1 MAHRPRPTNNEPQVK
16 FLGYLAEFDDPRRLV
31 AACDQV
37 RLAGY
42 RRTDAYSPFPVH
54 GIDEAM
60 GVKRSWLPY
69 VSFAAGLAGL
79 GFGAFLTI
87 WTHYFSWPMNL
98 SGKPLIALPAYIP
111 VIFETTVLFAGVT
124 TAAFMFTVLLK
135 LPNYFKP
142 IFHPDITN
150 DRFAVAIEVSGQE
163 EAEAVRKFLRDIQAS
178 EIHEVEGAL

>member
-1 MAHRPRPTNNEPQVK
+1 MVK
-16 FLGYLAEFDDPRRLV
+16 KSCVVGYYFTPDSLIEASAR
-31 AACDQV
+31 V
-37 RLAGY
+37 RD
-42 RRTDAYSPFPVH
+42 RKFQNWDTFTPFPVH